1 MAVSGLVLLAVPRY
15 VAVTAVT
22 TGTAGQLLASVT
34 EESFASGNQPILIL
48 TAAMGVMG
56 MLALVTILSLK
67 MRPRLRDALMWVGA
81 LSVLV
86 ASPFLVVLLPG
97 AILLLLA
104 AIGMIEGGENPVGV
118 EA

>member
-1 MAVSGLVLLAVPRY
+1 M
-15 VAVTAVT
+15 
-22 TGTAGQLLASVT
+22 LASVT
-34 EESFASGNQPILIL
+34 EESFASGNQLILIV
-48 TAAMGVMG
+48 TAAMVVMG
-56 MLALVTILSLK
+56 MLALVTTLSLK

-104 AIGMIEGGENPVGV
+104 AIGMREGDGKLVGIEPTVLPD
-118 EA
+118 

>member
-1 MAVSGLVLLAVPRY
+1 
-15 VAVTAVT
+15 
-22 TGTAGQLLASVT
+22 LLASVT
-34 EESFASGNQPILIL
+34 EESFASGNQLILIV
-48 TAAMGVMG
+48 TAAMVVMG
-56 MLALVTILSLK
+56 MLALVTTLSLK

-104 AIGMIEGGENPVGV
+104 AIGMREGDGKLVGIEPTVLPD
-118 EA
+118 